1 MQNKV
6 YFTLQQLTCGRKNEN
21 STVNYPLLAVVSCPG
36 IRLKCRL
43 GFDISPTDWM
53 GDVGQVQPFFVTD
66 NGVNA
71 DEVNTVI
78 SQVRQTLSDYFNYCE
93 SIRTNPQKAEIVKR
107 IYRVTD
113 RKPRAS
119 KKAKEAKIKPLEARS
134 FLDYVNEHQ
143 AFKSFSYDRKK
154 GYKSA
159 FKHFFRFCET
169 SGITAGFDTVTTQ
182 VLENFRKYLTD
193 GKHCD
198 PVSKNTVSY
207 VLTAVK
213 SFWRYCVKMGYTTNN
228 PFLRFEIEPEVY
240 GNPIYITKE
249 ERDTLYYLHIPDE
262 RLRKTRDIFVFQC
275 LIGCRVGD
283 LIRLKK
289 DNVVNGA
296 IEYIPRKTK
305 DERPVIA
312 RVPLCPKAQSI
323 IDRYTTQEDEK
334 LLPFIS
340 PQKYNDYIK
349 ELFKFA
355 NITRTVTRLNPLT
368 RQEERVSIA
377 DIASS
382 HMARRTFIGI
392 LHRKVKNEVIGS
404 MSGHSANSK
413 AFSRYY
419 HIEDDTKRD
428 AVNIYLD

>member
-1 MQNKV
+1 MKNKIN
-6 YFTLQQLTCGRKNEN
+6 FTLEKRKNREN
-21 STVNYPLLAVVSCPG
+21 SGVNTTDVPVLAVISYPGQRIKYPIGYRVSA
-36 IRLKCRL
+36 
-43 GFDISPTDWM
+43 SDWM
-53 GDVGQVQPFFVTD
+53 EEGQVQPFFVTD

-71 DEVNTVI
+71 DEVNALI
-78 SQVRQTLSDYFNYCE
+78 AKIKCEINSYFAYCDAVHSE
-93 SIRTNPQKAEIVKR
+93 PSKAEILNKLRLLTGRKEKAIKR
-107 IYRVTD
+107 L
-113 RKPRAS
+113 
-119 KKAKEAKIKPLEARS
+119 AKRQIKPAETRS
-134 FLDYVNEHQ
+134 FLDYINEHQ
-143 AFKSFSYDRKK
+143 LFKNFSYDRKK
-154 GYKSA
+154 GYRSA
-159 FKHFFRFCET
+159 FKHLFRFCKT
-169 SGITAGFDTVTTQ
+169 YGITANFDTITTQ

-193 GKHCD
+193 GKHCK

-207 VLTAVK
+207 ILTAVK
-213 SFWRYCVKMGYTTNN
+213 SFWRYCIKMGYTNNN

-240 GNPIYITKE
+240 GQPIYITKE

-262 RLRKTRDIFVFQC
+262 RLRKTGDIFVLQC
-275 LIGCRVGD
+275 LVGCRVGD

-323 IDRYTTQEDEK
+323 IDRYTTVEDEK

-349 ELFKFA
+349 ELFRFA
-355 NITRTVTRLNPLT
+355 HITRTVTRLNPLT

-377 DIASS
+377 DVASS

-428 AVNIYLD
+428 AVNTYLD

>member
-1 MQNKV
+1 
-6 YFTLQQLTCGRKNEN
+6 
-21 STVNYPLLAVVSCPG
+21 
-36 IRLKCRL
+36 
-43 GFDISPTDWM
+43 
-53 GDVGQVQPFFVTD
+53 
-66 NGVNA
+66 
-71 DEVNTVI
+71 
-78 SQVRQTLSDYFNYCE
+78 
-93 SIRTNPQKAEIVKR
+93 
-107 IYRVTD
+107 
-113 RKPRAS
+113 
-119 KKAKEAKIKPLEARS
+119 
-134 FLDYVNEHQ
+134 
-143 AFKSFSYDRKK
+143 
-154 GYKSA
+154 
-159 FKHFFRFCET
+159 
-169 SGITAGFDTVTTQ
+169 
-182 VLENFRKYLTD
+182 
-193 GKHCD
+193 
-198 PVSKNTVSY
+198 
-207 VLTAVK
+207 
-213 SFWRYCVKMGYTTNN
+213 MGYTNNN

-240 GNPIYITKE
+240 GQPIYITKE

-275 LIGCRVGD
+275 LVGCRVGD

-323 IDRYTTQEDEK
+323 IDRHTTVEDEK

-349 ELFKFA
+349 ELFRFA
-355 NITRTVTRLNPLT
+355 HITRTVTRLNPLT

-377 DIASS
+377 DVASS

-428 AVNIYLD
+428 AVNTYLD

>member
-1 MQNKV
+1 MKNKIN
-6 YFTLQQLTCGRKNEN
+6 FTLEKRNNCEN
-21 STVNYPLLAVVSCPG
+21 SGVNTTDVPVLAVISYPGERIKYPIGYRVSA
-36 IRLKCRL
+36 
-43 GFDISPTDWM
+43 SDWM
-53 GDVGQVQPFFVTD
+53 EEGQVQPFFVTV

-71 DEVNTVI
+71 DEVNALIAKIKREVNG
-78 SQVRQTLSDYFNYCE
+78 YFAYCDAVHSE
-93 SIRTNPQKAEIVKR
+93 PSKAEILNKLRVLTGRKEKAIKR
-107 IYRVTD
+107 L
-113 RKPRAS
+113 
-119 KKAKEAKIKPLEARS
+119 AKRQIKPVEARS
-134 FLDYVNEHQ
+134 FADYINEHQ
-143 AFKSFSYDRKK
+143 AFKNFSYDRKK

-169 SGITAGFDTVTTQ
+169 FGITAGFDTVTTQ

-193 GKHCD
+193 GKHCE

-275 LIGCRVGD
+275 LVGCRVGD

-323 IDRYTTQEDEK
+323 LDRYTTVEDEK

-349 ELFKFA
+349 ELFRFA
-355 NITRTVTRLNPLT
+355 HITRTVTRLNPLT

-377 DIASS
+377 DVASS

-428 AVNIYLD
+428 AVNTYLD

>member
-1 MQNKV
+1 MKNKIN
-6 YFTLQQLTCGRKNEN
+6 FTLEKRKNCEN
-21 STVNYPLLAVVSCPG
+21 SGVNTADVPVLAVISYPGERIKYPIGYRVSA
-36 IRLKCRL
+36 
-43 GFDISPTDWM
+43 SDWM
-53 GDVGQVQPFFVTD
+53 EEGQVQSFFVTD

-71 DEVNTVI
+71 DEVNALIAKIKREVNG
-78 SQVRQTLSDYFNYCE
+78 YFAYCDAVHSE
-93 SIRTNPQKAEIVKR
+93 PSKAEILNKLRVLTGRKEKAIKR
-107 IYRVTD
+107 L
-113 RKPRAS
+113 
-119 KKAKEAKIKPLEARS
+119 AKRQIKPVETRS
-134 FLDYVNEHQ
+134 FADYINEYIR
-143 AFKSFSYDRKK
+143 FKNLSEGRKRHYRCTV
-154 GYKSA
+154 G
-159 FKHFFRFCET
+159 HFLRFCNEERVKEPLNDLNLT
-169 SGITAGFDTVTTQ
+169 H
-182 VLENFRKYLTD
+182 LERFRACLLTD
-193 GKHCD
+193 K
-198 PVSKNTVSY
+198 SKNTARGILSRLKAFY
-207 VLTAVK
+207 GYAN
-213 SFWRYCVKMGYTTNN
+213 KMGYTTNN
-228 PFLRFEIEPEVY
+228 PFLRFDIEPEVY

-312 RVPLCPKAQSI
+312 RVPLCPKAQGI

-428 AVNIYLD
+428 AVNTYLD

>member
-1 MQNKV
+1 MKNKIN
-6 YFTLQQLTCGRKNEN
+6 FTLEKRNNCEN
-21 STVNYPLLAVVSCPG
+21 SGVNTTDVPVLAVISYPGERIKYPIGYRVSA
-36 IRLKCRL
+36 
-43 GFDISPTDWM
+43 SDWM
-53 GDVGQVQPFFVTD
+53 EEGQVQPFFVTD

-71 DEVNTVI
+71 DEVNALIAKIKREVNG
-78 SQVRQTLSDYFNYCE
+78 YFAYCDAVHSE
-93 SIRTNPQKAEIVKR
+93 PSKAEILNKLRVLTGRKEKAIKR
-107 IYRVTD
+107 L
-113 RKPRAS
+113 
-119 KKAKEAKIKPLEARS
+119 AKRQIKPVEARS
-134 FLDYVNEHQ
+134 FADYINEHQ
-143 AFKSFSYDRKK
+143 AFKNFSYDRKK

-169 SGITAGFDTVTTQ
+169 FGITAGFDTVTTQ

-193 GKHCD
+193 GKHCE

-275 LIGCRVGD
+275 LVGCRVGD

-323 IDRYTTQEDEK
+323 IDRYTTVEDEK

-349 ELFKFA
+349 ELFRFA
-355 NITRTVTRLNPLT
+355 HITRTVTRLNPLT

-377 DIASS
+377 DVASS

-428 AVNIYLD
+428 AVNTYLD

>member
-1 MQNKV
+1 MKNKIN
-6 YFTLQQLTCGRKNEN
+6 FTLEKRRNREN
-21 STVNYPLLAVVSCPG
+21 SGVNTTDVPVLAVISYPGQRIKYPIGYRVSA
-36 IRLKCRL
+36 
-43 GFDISPTDWM
+43 SDWM
-53 GDVGQVQPFFVTD
+53 EEGQVQPFFVTD

-71 DEVNTVI
+71 DEVNALI
-78 SQVRQTLSDYFNYCE
+78 AKIKCEINSYFAYCDAGHSE
-93 SIRTNPQKAEIVKR
+93 PSKAEILNKLRLLTGRKEKAIKR
-107 IYRVTD
+107 L
-113 RKPRAS
+113 
-119 KKAKEAKIKPLEARS
+119 AKRQIKPAETRS
-134 FLDYVNEHQ
+134 FLDYINEHQ
-143 AFKSFSYDRKK
+143 LFKNFSYDRKK
-154 GYKSA
+154 GYRSA
-159 FKHFFRFCET
+159 FKHLFRFCKT
-169 SGITAGFDTVTTQ
+169 YGITANFDTITTQ

-193 GKHCD
+193 GKHCK

-207 VLTAVK
+207 ILTAVK
-213 SFWRYCVKMGYTTNN
+213 SFWRYCIKMGYTNNN

-240 GNPIYITKE
+240 GQPIYITKE

-275 LIGCRVGD
+275 LVGCRVGD

-323 IDRYTTQEDEK
+323 IDRYTTVEDEK

-349 ELFKFA
+349 ELFRFA
-355 NITRTVTRLNPLT
+355 HITRTVTRLNPLT

-377 DIASS
+377 DVASS

-428 AVNIYLD
+428 AVNTYLD

>member
-1 MQNKV
+1 MKNKIN
-6 YFTLQQLTCGRKNEN
+6 FTLEKRKNREN
-21 STVNYPLLAVVSCPG
+21 SGVNTTDVPVLAVISYPGQRIKYPIGYRVSA
-36 IRLKCRL
+36 
-43 GFDISPTDWM
+43 SDWM
-53 GDVGQVQPFFVTD
+53 EEGQVQPFFVTD

-71 DEVNTVI
+71 DEVNALI
-78 SQVRQTLSDYFNYCE
+78 AKIKCEINSYFAYCDAVHSE
-93 SIRTNPQKAEIVKR
+93 PSKAEILNKLRLLTGRKEKAIKR
-107 IYRVTD
+107 L
-113 RKPRAS
+113 
-119 KKAKEAKIKPLEARS
+119 AKRQIKPAETRS
-134 FLDYVNEHQ
+134 FLDYINEHQ
-143 AFKSFSYDRKK
+143 LFKNFSYDRKK
-154 GYKSA
+154 GYRSA
-159 FKHFFRFCET
+159 FKHLFRFCKAY
-169 SGITAGFDTVTTQ
+169 GITANFDTITTQ

-193 GKHCD
+193 GKHCK

-207 VLTAVK
+207 ILTAVK
-213 SFWRYCVKMGYTTNN
+213 SFWRYCIKMGYTNNN

-240 GNPIYITKE
+240 GQPIYITKE

-275 LIGCRVGD
+275 LVGCRVGD

-323 IDRYTTQEDEK
+323 IDRYTTVEDEK

-349 ELFKFA
+349 ELFRFA
-355 NITRTVTRLNPLT
+355 HITRTVTRLNPLT

-377 DIASS
+377 DVASS

-428 AVNIYLD
+428 AVNTYLD

>member
-1 MQNKV
+1 MVKDPLND
-6 YFTLQQLTCGRKNEN
+6 LNLTHLER
-21 STVNYPLLAVVSCPG
+21 
-36 IRLKCRL
+36 
-43 GFDISPTDWM
+43 F
-53 GDVGQVQPFFVTD
+53 
-66 NGVNA
+66 
-71 DEVNTVI
+71 
-78 SQVRQTLSDYFNYCE
+78 
-93 SIRTNPQKAEIVKR
+93 
-107 IYRVTD
+107 
-113 RKPRAS
+113 RAC
-119 KKAKEAKIKPLEARS
+119 L
-134 FLDYVNEHQ
+134 
-143 AFKSFSYDRKK
+143 
-154 GYKSA
+154 
-159 FKHFFRFCET
+159 
-169 SGITAGFDTVTTQ
+169 
-182 VLENFRKYLTD
+182 LTD
-193 GKHCD
+193 K
-198 PVSKNTVSY
+198 SKNTAHGILSRLKAFY
-207 VLTAVK
+207 GYAN
-213 SFWRYCVKMGYTTNN
+213 KMGYTTNN

-262 RLRKTRDIFVFQC
+262 RLKKTRDIFVFQC

-323 IDRYTTQEDEK
+323 IDRYTIPEDEK

-392 LHRKVKNEVIGS
+392 LHKKVKNEVIGS

-428 AVNIYLD
+428 AVNTYLD

>member
-1 MQNKV
+1 MRKSI
-6 YFTLQQLTCGRKNEN
+6 YFTLEKAQREEGQNKFL
-21 STVNYPLLAVVSCPG
+21 PLLAVVSFQN
-36 IRLKCRL
+36 IRIRFRM
-43 GFDISPTDWM
+43 GYNISPSDWM
-53 GDVGQVQPFFVTD
+53 EEGRVQSYFMTD
-66 NGVNA
+66 NGVDA
-71 DEVNTVI
+71 DKVNSLI
-78 SQVRQTLSDYFNYCE
+78 SAVSSSVNNYFAQCE
-93 SIRTNPQKAEIVKR
+93 ILH
-107 IYRVTD
+107 
-113 RKPRAS
+113 
-119 KKAKEAKIKPLEARS
+119 KEPLEKGIISLLCELTGRKKRLRQKKEKSPEIKEKAVKTRS
-134 FLDYVNEHQ
+134 FMDYVNRCVEYKHL
-143 AFKSFSYDRKK
+143 SENRRKH
-154 GYKSA
+154 YKST
-159 FKHFFRFCET
+159 FRHFMLFCEGERIVPT
-169 SGITAGFDTVTTQ
+169 LDNITPEILERFKEQMQTGKLGSPKSRNTLTGI
-182 VLENFRKYLTD
+182 LSRI
-193 GKHCD
+193 
-198 PVSKNTVSY
+198 
-207 VLTAVK
+207 K

-240 GNPIYITKE
+240 GDPIYITKE

-275 LIGCRVGD
+275 LVGCRVGD

-289 DNVVNGA
+289 DNVVNSA

-312 RVPLCPKAQSI
+312 RIPLCPKAQSI
-323 IDRYTTQEDEK
+323 IDRYTIQDEGK

-349 ELFKFA
+349 ELFRFA
-355 NITRTVTRLNPLT
+355 DITRTVTRLNPLT

-419 HIEDDTKRD
+419 NIEDDTKRD
-428 AVNIYLD
+428 AVNTYLD

>member
-1 MQNKV
+1 MKNKIN
-6 YFTLQQLTCGRKNEN
+6 FTLEKRNNCEN
-21 STVNYPLLAVVSCPG
+21 SGVNTTDVPVLAVISYPGERIKYPIGYRVSA
-36 IRLKCRL
+36 
-43 GFDISPTDWM
+43 SDWM
-53 GDVGQVQPFFVTD
+53 EEGQVQPFFVTD

-71 DEVNTVI
+71 DEVNALIAKIKREVNG
-78 SQVRQTLSDYFNYCE
+78 YFAYCDAVHSE
-93 SIRTNPQKAEIVKR
+93 PSKAEILNKLRVLTGRKEKAIKR
-107 IYRVTD
+107 L
-113 RKPRAS
+113 
-119 KKAKEAKIKPLEARS
+119 AKRQIKPVEARS
-134 FLDYVNEHQ
+134 FADYINEHQ
-143 AFKSFSYDRKK
+143 AFKNFSYDRKK

-169 SGITAGFDTVTTQ
+169 FGITAGFDTVTTQ

-193 GKHCD
+193 GKHCE

-275 LIGCRVGD
+275 LVGCRVGD

-323 IDRYTTQEDEK
+323 LDRYTTQEDEK

-349 ELFKFA
+349 ELFRFA

-428 AVNIYLD
+428 AVNTYLD

>member
-1 MQNKV
+1 MKNKIN
-6 YFTLQQLTCGRKNEN
+6 FTLEKRKNREN
-21 STVNYPLLAVVSCPG
+21 SGVNTTDVPVLAVISYPGQRIKYPIGYRVSA
-36 IRLKCRL
+36 
-43 GFDISPTDWM
+43 SDWM
-53 GDVGQVQPFFVTD
+53 EEGQVQPFFVTD

-71 DEVNTVI
+71 DEVNALI
-78 SQVRQTLSDYFNYCE
+78 AKIKCEINSYFAYCDAVHSE
-93 SIRTNPQKAEIVKR
+93 PSKAEILNKLRLLTGRKEKAIKR
-107 IYRVTD
+107 L
-113 RKPRAS
+113 
-119 KKAKEAKIKPLEARS
+119 AKRQIKPAETRS
-134 FLDYVNEHQ
+134 FLDYINEHQ
-143 AFKSFSYDRKK
+143 LFKNFSYDRKK
-154 GYKSA
+154 GYRSA
-159 FKHFFRFCET
+159 FKHLFRFCKT
-169 SGITAGFDTVTTQ
+169 YGITANFDTITTQ

-193 GKHCD
+193 GKHCK

-207 VLTAVK
+207 ILTAVK
-213 SFWRYCVKMGYTTNN
+213 SFWRYCIKMGYTNNN

-240 GNPIYITKE
+240 GQPIYITKE

-275 LIGCRVGD
+275 LVGCRVGD
-283 LIRLKK
+283 QIRLKK

-323 IDRYTTQEDEK
+323 IDRYTTVEDEK

-349 ELFKFA
+349 ELFRFA
-355 NITRTVTRLNPLT
+355 HITRTVTRLNPLT

-377 DIASS
+377 DVASS

-428 AVNIYLD
+428 AVNTYLD

>member
-1 MQNKV
+1 MKNKIN
-6 YFTLQQLTCGRKNEN
+6 FTLEKRNNCEN
-21 STVNYPLLAVVSCPG
+21 SGVNTTDVPVLAVISYPGERIKYPIGYRVSA
-36 IRLKCRL
+36 
-43 GFDISPTDWM
+43 SDWM
-53 GDVGQVQPFFVTD
+53 EEGQVQPFFVTV

-71 DEVNTVI
+71 DEVNALIAKIKREVNG
-78 SQVRQTLSDYFNYCE
+78 YFAYCDAVHSE
-93 SIRTNPQKAEIVKR
+93 PSKAEILNKLRVLTGRKEKAIKR
-107 IYRVTD
+107 L
-113 RKPRAS
+113 
-119 KKAKEAKIKPLEARS
+119 AKRQIKPVEARS
-134 FLDYVNEHQ
+134 FADYINEHQ
-143 AFKSFSYDRKK
+143 AFKNFSYDRKK

-169 SGITAGFDTVTTQ
+169 FGITADFDTVTTQ

-193 GKHCD
+193 GKHCE

-275 LIGCRVGD
+275 LVGCRVGD

-323 IDRYTTQEDEK
+323 LDRYTTQEDEK

-349 ELFKFA
+349 ELFRFA

-428 AVNIYLD
+428 AVNTYLD

>member
-1 MQNKV
+1 MCRFWPLSPIPDGQRIK
-6 YFTLQQLTCGRKNEN
+6 
-21 STVNYPLLAVVSCPG
+21 YPIGYRVSA
-36 IRLKCRL
+36 
-43 GFDISPTDWM
+43 SDWM
-53 GDVGQVQPFFVTD
+53 EEGQVQPFFVTD

-71 DEVNTVI
+71 DEVNALI
-78 SQVRQTLSDYFNYCE
+78 AKIKCEINSYFAYCDAVHSE
-93 SIRTNPQKAEIVKR
+93 PSKAEILNKLRLLTGRKEKAIKR
-107 IYRVTD
+107 L
-113 RKPRAS
+113 
-119 KKAKEAKIKPLEARS
+119 AKRQIKLAETRS
-134 FLDYVNEHQ
+134 FLDYINEHQ
-143 AFKSFSYDRKK
+143 LFKNFSYDRKK
-154 GYKSA
+154 GYRSA
-159 FKHFFRFCET
+159 FKHLFRFCKT
-169 SGITAGFDTVTTQ
+169 YGITANFDTITTQ

-193 GKHCD
+193 GKHCK

-207 VLTAVK
+207 ILTAVK
-213 SFWRYCVKMGYTTNN
+213 SFWRYCIKMGYTNNN

-240 GNPIYITKE
+240 GQPIYITKE

-275 LIGCRVGD
+275 LVGCRVGD

-323 IDRYTTQEDEK
+323 IDRYTTVEDEK

-349 ELFKFA
+349 ELFRFA
-355 NITRTVTRLNPLT
+355 HITRTVTRLNPLT

-377 DIASS
+377 DVASS

-392 LHRKVKNEVIGS
+392 LHRKILAEINHTLGIPKPARVTDIDKYYFCKHCNGS
-404 MSGHSANSK
+404 INDKKG
-413 AFSRYY
+413 RYTR
-419 HIEDDTKRD
+419 ILSPKS
-428 AVNIYLD
+428 IIL

>member
-6 YFTLQQLTCGRKNEN
+6 YFTLQRLTCGSKNGS
-21 STVNYPLLAVVSCPG
+21 STVNYPLLVVVSSPG

-43 GFDISPTDWM
+43 GFDISPSDWM
-53 GDVGQVQPFFVTD
+53 EDVGQVQPFFVTD

-71 DEVNTVI
+71 DEVNTTI
-78 SQVRQTLSDYFNYCE
+78 LQIRQALSDYFNYCE

-107 IYRVTD
+107 IYRVTG
-113 RKPRAS
+113 RKPRTS
-119 KKAKEAKIKPLEARS
+119 NKAKEVKIKPVETRS
-134 FLDYVNEHQ
+134 FADYINEYVR
-143 AFKSFSYDRKK
+143 FKNLSEGRKK
-154 GYKSA
+154 HYKCTVG
-159 FKHFFRFCET
+159 HFLRFCNEERIKDPLNALNL
-169 SGITAGFDTVTTQ
+169 SH
-182 VLENFRKYLTD
+182 LERFRACLLTD
-193 GKHCD
+193 K
-198 PVSKNTVSY
+198 SKNTAHGILSRLKAFY
-207 VLTAVK
+207 GYAN
-213 SFWRYCVKMGYTTNN
+213 KMGYTTNN

-289 DNVVNGA
+289 DNVVNSA

-312 RVPLCPKAQSI
+312 RIPLCPKAQNI
-323 IDRYTTQEDEK
+323 IDRYTTQEDGK

-355 NITRTVTRLNPLT
+355 DITRTVTRLNPLT

-404 MSGHSANSK
+404 MSGHSTNSK

-428 AVNIYLD
+428 AVNTYLD

>member
-1 MQNKV
+1 MKNKIN
-6 YFTLQQLTCGRKNEN
+6 FTLEKRKNCEN
-21 STVNYPLLAVVSCPG
+21 SGVNTTDVPVLAVISYPGERIKYPIGYRVSA
-36 IRLKCRL
+36 
-43 GFDISPTDWM
+43 SDWM
-53 GDVGQVQPFFVTD
+53 EEGQVQPFFVTD

-71 DEVNTVI
+71 DEVNALIAKIKREVNG
-78 SQVRQTLSDYFNYCE
+78 YFSYCDAVHSE
-93 SIRTNPQKAEIVKR
+93 PSKAEILNKLRVLTGRKEKAVKR
-107 IYRVTD
+107 L
-113 RKPRAS
+113 
-119 KKAKEAKIKPLEARS
+119 AKRQIKPVEIRS

-143 AFKSFSYDRKK
+143 AFKNFSYDRKK

-169 SGITAGFDTVTTQ
+169 SGIAVGFDTVTTQ

-193 GKHCD
+193 GKHCE

-207 VLTAVK
+207 ILTAVK
-213 SFWRYCVKMGYTTNN
+213 SFRRYCVKMGYTTNN
-228 PFLRFEIEPEVY
+228 PFLRFEIEPEIY

-262 RLRKTRDIFVFQC
+262 RLKKTRDIFVFQC

-312 RVPLCPKAQSI
+312 RIPLCPKAQSI

-368 RQEERVSIA
+368 RQEERISIA

-392 LHRKVKNEVIGS
+392 LHKKVKNEVIGS

-428 AVNIYLD
+428 AVNNFLD

>member
-1 MQNKV
+1 MKNKIN
-6 YFTLQQLTCGRKNEN
+6 FTLEKRKNCEN
-21 STVNYPLLAVVSCPG
+21 LGVNTTDVPVLAVISYPGERIKYPIGYRVSA
-36 IRLKCRL
+36 
-43 GFDISPTDWM
+43 SDWM
-53 GDVGQVQPFFVTD
+53 EEGQVQPFFVTD

-71 DEVNTVI
+71 DEVNALIAKIKREVNG
-78 SQVRQTLSDYFNYCE
+78 YFAYCE
-93 SIRTNPQKAEIVKR
+93 AIRSEPSKAEILNKLRVLTGRKEKAIKR
-107 IYRVTD
+107 L
-113 RKPRAS
+113 
-119 KKAKEAKIKPLEARS
+119 AKRQIKPVETRS

-213 SFWRYCVKMGYTTNN
+213 SFWHYCVKMGYTTNN

-275 LIGCRVGD
+275 LVGCRVGD

-323 IDRYTTQEDEK
+323 IDRYTTVEDEK

-349 ELFKFA
+349 ELFRFA
-355 NITRTVTRLNPLT
+355 HITRTVTRLNPLT

-377 DIASS
+377 DVASS

-428 AVNIYLD
+428 AVNTYLD